1 MPVWFDIYN
10 ENQTTYQSI
19 KTIYQEH
26 NKTMTI
32 EQQIIQGLQPDPET
46 VRFRDE
52 QLLAE
57 TEFHYHHHDFG
68 QLLYVVSGV
77 MDLDAGEQRFLAPP
91 EFSVWIP
98 AKVGHASYNKKSLS
112 FKVLDIAPS
121 WGEGLLDKPCLIQ
134 LSPIFSTI
142 FADFFHREIYIPQTA
157 ADLRLAQVLIDQLK
171 ISPIHHTYLPSSK
184 DKLLA
189 PILAALEQNPA
200 DNTSLAQWAK
210 KRYTSERTLSRRC
223 QHELGMS
230 FSEWRQRLRFLH
242 AISLLEQGKNVNE
255 VAFDV
260 GYSSSSSF
268 IAMFQQFA
276 GTTPERFRRLT
287 HN

>member
-1 MPVWFDIYN
+1 
-10 ENQTTYQSI
+10 
-19 KTIYQEH
+19 
-26 NKTMTI
+26 MTI
-32 EQQIIQGLQPDPET
+32 EQQKEMQWLLSDPDT

-57 TEFHYHHHDFG
+57 TEFRYHQHEFG
-68 QLLYVVSGV
+68 QLLYVISGV
-77 MDLDAGEQRFLAPP
+77 MDLEAGGQRFLAPL

-98 AKVGHASYNKKSLS
+98 EKVGHASYNKKTLS

-121 WGEGLLDKPCLIQ
+121 WCEGLLDKPCLIQ

-142 FADFFHREIYIPQTA
+142 FADFFRRGVCKPQTKE
-157 ADLRLAQVLIDQLK
+157 DLRLSQVLIDQLK
-171 ISPIHHTYLPSSK
+171 VSPIHHTYLPSSK

-189 PILAALEQNPA
+189 PVLAALEQNPA
-200 DNTSLAQWAK
+200 DNTSLELWAK

-223 QHELGMS
+223 QQELGMS
-230 FSEWRQRLRFLH
+230 FSEWRKRLRFLH
-242 AISLLEQGKNVNE
+242 AISLLEQGKSVND

-276 GTTPERFRRLT
+276 GTTPERFRRLP
-287 HN
+287 NG